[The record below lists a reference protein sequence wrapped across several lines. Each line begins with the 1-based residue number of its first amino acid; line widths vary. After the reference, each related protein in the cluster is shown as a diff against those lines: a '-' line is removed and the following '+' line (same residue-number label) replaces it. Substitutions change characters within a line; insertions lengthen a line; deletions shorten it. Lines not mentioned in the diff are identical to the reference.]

1 MTAPSAKLTGQLL
14 RANSLSKVYRTP
26 SGPITALSGFDHTF
40 EAGRITAIMGP
51 SGSGKTTLLNLLAG
65 LDTPTSG
72 EVLLGEQSLGTL
84 AEWQRSELRRD
95 SFGIVFQSFNLVSV
109 LSARQNVALPLALA
123 GVAAAKRSRR
133 ADDLLER
140 FGLANRAGHLPYRL
154 SGGERQRV
162 ALARALAND
171 PQVLFADEPTG
182 NLDSRSGAVV
192 LKALREIADEGRT
205 VIVVT
210 HDAELA
216 SRTDVVLDLRDGRLQ
231 DRSAPARLPPDP
243 ISGPTEGQ

>member
-1 MTAPSAKLTGQLL
+1 MTEATAASGKL
-14 RANSLSKVYRTP
+14 RARDLGKVYTTP
-26 SGPITALSGFDHTF
+26 SGAITALVGFDHTF
-40 EAGRITAIMGP
+40 DRGRITAIMGP

-65 LDTPTSG
+65 LDRPTSG
-72 EVLLGEQSLGTL
+72 EVLLGERSLSDL
-84 AEWQRSELRRD
+84 PEWQRSILRRNH
-95 SFGIVFQSFNLVSV
+95 FGIVFQSYNLVSV

-123 GVAAAKRSRR
+123 GVPAGRRLER
-133 ADDLLER
+133 ADELLER
-140 FGLANRAGHLPYRL
+140 FGLSQRGAQLPYRL

-192 LKALREIADEGRT
+192 LQALRQIADEGRT

-216 SRTDVVLDLRDGRLQ
+216 ARTDLILSLRDGRLEGRQ
-231 DRSAPARLPPDP
+231 QAVRSV
-243 ISGPTEGQ
+243 G

>member
-1 MTAPSAKLTGQLL
+1 MNAPGANLTDQLL
-14 RANSLSKVYRTP
+14 RAHSLSKVYRTP
-26 SGPITALSGFDHTF
+26 AGPITALSGFDHTF
-40 EAGRITAIMGP
+40 AAGRITAIMGP

-72 EVLLGEQSLGTL
+72 EVLLGEQSLGSL
-84 AEWQRSELRRD
+84 PEWQRSELRRD
-95 SFGIVFQSFNLVSV
+95 RFGIVFQSFNLVSV

-140 FGLANRAGHLPYRL
+140 FGLANRAGQLPYRL

-192 LKALREIADEGRT
+192 LKALREIADDGRT

-216 SRTDVVLDLRDGRLQ
+216 SHTDVVLDLRDGRLQ
-231 DRSAPARLPPDP
+231 DRSTPARLPAEP
-243 ISGPTEGQ
+243 ISGPIEGQ